1 MARRA
6 KETGE
11 PGRPAAI
18 NGQEARRIKN
28 RERLVET
35 ASRLFSLT
43 HPAGVTVDDI
53 VQAAD
58 LAKGTFYNHFPDK
71 DALALEVRRRV
82 MASADE
88 GVSALNQG
96 VDDAAAR
103 IARGVCFYARL
114 VFEDPVQ
121 AGLLARNLPL
131 ELSSDSIALT
141 GVSADVA
148 RGISSGRLR
157 VATRESGALFVT
169 GAGAVLMQRL
179 LTETS
184 PAFAILLTQQMVAM
198 TLRGLGVE
206 SDEADRIS
214 AQCCAEILD
223 VD

>member
-6 KETGE
+6 KETDE
-11 PGRPAAI
+11 LGRPAAI

-28 RERLVET
+28 RERLVDT

-71 DALALEVRRRV
+71 EALALEVRRRV

-88 GVSALNQG
+88 GVSALNDG
-96 VDDAAAR
+96 VDDAAVR

-114 VFEDPVQ
+114 VFADPVQ

-157 VATRESGALFVT
+157 IATRESGALFVT
-169 GAGAVLMQRL
+169 GAGAILMQRL
-179 LTETS
+179 LAETS

-206 SDEADRIS
+206 SDEAERI
-214 AQCCAEILD
+214 AALCCAEILD